1 MKFKERLEKLKIF
14 LNIEKELEIKTL
26 ELKEVEQK
34 ISENKSNLN
43 LIEMELNKKRKELQ
57 SLKTEA
63 VELKDFINSNFKEQF
78 KDYDYRVNI
87 KNCYIININGKK
99 YISLRRKSHEKSD
112 WYSLATGFYN
122 VDTYKYFDALTLDK
136 DGKYKFIHEYR
147 HGYFDHKEY
156 YGEEQIVNQV
166 PEYEEHILELYPELN
181 AFIDGYV
188 PNTYLKKIY
197 YEVNDLGRKSLTKV
211 NKL

>member
-1 MKFKERLEKLKIF
+1 MKFKEKLEKIKLF
-14 LNIEKELEIKTL
+14 LNIDSELEIKTL

-63 VELKDFINSNFKEQF
+63 VELKDFINSNFQEQF
-78 KDYDYRVNI
+78 KNHDYKVNI
-87 KNCYIININGKK
+87 KNCYIININDKK
-99 YISLRRKSHEKSD
+99 YISLRRKSHKKSD
-112 WYSLATGFYN
+112 IYSLDTGFYN
-122 VDTYKYFDALTLDK
+122 VDTYSYYDALTLDK
-136 DGKYKFIHEYR
+136 DGKYKFINEYR
-147 HGYFDHKEY
+147 HGYFDYEDY
-156 YGEEQIVNQV
+156 YSGEIFFNQV
-166 PEYEEHILELYPELN
+166 PESEEHILELYPELN
-181 AFIDGYV
+181 IFIDGYV